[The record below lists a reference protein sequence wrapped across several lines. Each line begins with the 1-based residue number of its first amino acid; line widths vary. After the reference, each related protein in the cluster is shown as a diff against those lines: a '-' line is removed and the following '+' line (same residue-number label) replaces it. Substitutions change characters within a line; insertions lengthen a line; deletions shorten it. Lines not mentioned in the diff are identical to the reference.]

1 MSKNLSFRS
10 RPVQVHARIVATL
23 EDHFAENVTAQPA
36 LLAHHCAEAGLADKV
51 VVYRLKAGQQAM
63 ARSATREAVAQLQKG
78 LDLLATLPDGPW
90 RRQRELDLL
99 KTLRPAAAATKG

>member
-1 MSKNLSFRS
+1 M
-10 RPVQVHARIVATL
+10 
-23 EDHFAENVTAQPA
+23 TAQPA
-36 LLAHHCAEAGLADKV
+36 LLAHHCAEAGLADKA

>member
-1 MSKNLSFRS
+1 
-10 RPVQVHARIVATL
+10 
-23 EDHFAENVTAQPA
+23 
-36 LLAHHCAEAGLADKV
+36 
-51 VVYRLKAGQQAM
+51 M